1 MRVLEIFFGV
11 NVLGVF
17 LRFLFANAF
26 LTGGFGDGLI
36 LLLVLR
42 ARNGGAESCEAQ
54 KQDGEC
60 SEMDGARDSPC
71 ACATRLKGPGAVEV
85 SKLHGKPTTG
95 GLCVRRSVS
104 GKRWNGKGFS
114 RPVACP

>member
-17 LRFLFANAF
+17 LRFLFACAF
-26 LTGGFGDGLI
+26 LPSSFGDGLI
-36 LLLVLR
+36 LLVLR

-54 KQDGEC
+54 KQDGGC

-71 ACATRLKGPGAVEV
+71 ACATRLEGHWAV
-85 SKLHGKPTTG
+85 
-95 GLCVRRSVS
+95 
-104 GKRWNGKGFS
+104 
-114 RPVACP
+114 